1 MARDKKKK
9 KNVNIPESFVDY
21 YAIYSIDR
29 NLETKEIKKLLVQR
43 QGEIRSQMAGGALN
57 APEILDK
64 LQEAYNEIAN
74 AVKVFKT
81 EERRKEYDILLDAA
95 YEAGKI
101 DVEAQTM
108 AQDLYEEIEA
118 MFMKGNYRGAIK
130 KCLDALNNNVKDYR
144 IYILLAK
151 SYFALNDSDKSLST
165 VDNGLLV
172 HPNNIPLL
180 RVGARFSNEGKK
192 DYNRAQSYVNKIME
206 MDANS
211 SIAVSEQSYL
221 YMSTGKHDLAYKMI
235 DDYMEQHPS
244 DMEFRKD
251 CAYDMVGY
259 SYSCYTK
266 DPGSGAYVI
275 ASEEDYKKCLDTCNK
290 AMSIY
295 NDENVKEALDNAKA
309 FGEVEF
315 NDENNESIKW
325 LFIGGFTYLVMSLML
340 FSLLSGASGKDFGS
354 IIGEII
360 GPIAGAI
367 VLICLGVLLIYC
379 GVQLK
384 KVSYRP
390 YWQINKFILTGQ
402 REKIEE
408 KYILI
413 GNIFGGLIKW
423 SFKIAWKFI
432 ELIFKFAAHGF

>member
-9 KNVNIPESFVDY
+9 KNINIPEGIVDY

-29 NLETKEIKKLLVQR
+29 NLGTKEIKKLLLQR

-57 APEILDK
+57 APEILEK

-74 AVKVFKT
+74 VVKVFKN

-118 MFMKGNYRGAIK
+118 MFLKGNYRGAVK
-130 KCLDALNNNVKDYR
+130 KCLEALNNNVKDYR

-151 SYFALNDSDKSLST
+151 SYFALNDPDKSISTIDDGLS
-165 VDNGLLV
+165 V
-172 HPNNIPLL
+172 HPNNMPLL
-180 RVGARFSNEGKK
+180 RAGARFSNEGKK
-192 DYNRAQSYVNKIME
+192 DYNKAQSYVNRILE
-206 MDANS
+206 IDADS
-211 SIAVSEQSYL
+211 AIAASEQSYL
-221 YMSTGKHDLAYKMI
+221 YMSTGKQDLAYKMI
-235 DDYMEQHPS
+235 DDYIEKHPS

-251 CAYDMVGY
+251 CAYDMIGY

-266 DPGSGAYVI
+266 DPESGAYVI
-275 ASEEDYKKCLDTCNK
+275 ASEEDYQKCLDTCNK

-295 NDENVKEALDNAKA
+295 NDENVQDALDNAKA
-309 FGEVEF
+309 FGTIEF

-325 LFIGGFTYLVMSLML
+325 SFIGGAVFWITAI
-340 FSLLSGASGKDFGS
+340 FSAPQILSGGGDFGTIVS
-354 IIGEII
+354 NIIGLL
-360 GPIAGAI
+360 
-367 VLICLGVLLIYC
+367 LIFAFGGILIYC
-379 GVQLK
+379 GVKLK

-402 REKIEE
+402 REKEE
-408 KYILI
+408 ARYILI
-413 GNIFGGLIKW
+413 GNILGGLIKW
-423 SFKIAWKFI
+423 SFKASWAIIKFMFK
-432 ELIFKFAAHGF
+432 LIIHFV